1 MFNRSI
7 KLCLLAALGS
17 LVASFPAIGE
27 SSSPPVSQWR
37 HLPDSWF
44 IDRLNGKRIRLD
56 GHELDLRIQYMLQP
70 GKAAEA
76 APKSSDPFATAE
88 GRATIRAG
96 ANREWIERS
105 VPGPKM
111 ASIDNIS
118 VPGRAGKIAVRVYHP
133 KASGKLPI
141 LVYYHGGGWLFGN
154 LDASDSSN
162 RMIADEAKV
171 IVVSVNYRLS
181 PEWPYP
187 AAWNDAEDSYD
198 WVAEHAGKLGGVAS
212 RICVGG
218 DSAGGNLAIAV
229 IRRKLAAGEA
239 APMCELLYYPAVDNR
254 AVDQMK
260 HDYLSARLFGK
271 GFNLDSEFTT
281 YVLAKVFPGA
291 DLKAPEISPLF
302 APDIHRMPPTLVAAS
317 GFDPL
322 RDSDR
327 AYAAR
332 LKRAGVSV
340 TYCEFPTLIHGFLQH
355 TAVTPEA
362 DNAVRETAR
371 LFAKLARGA
380 GLRTSGAEQSNCSA
394 MAAAEPGRSHG
405 ERVDWR

>member
-7 KLCLLAALGS
+7 RLCLTAALVSLAAPLP
-17 LVASFPAIGE
+17 ASGE

-37 HLPDSWF
+37 SLPDSWF
-44 IDRLNGKRIRLD
+44 LERLDGKPVILD
-56 GHELDLRIQYMLQP
+56 GHELDPRIQYMLQP

-76 APKSSDPFATAE
+76 APKSADPLATAQ

-96 ANREWIERS
+96 ADRQWIERS
-105 VPGPKM
+105 EAGPQM
-111 ASIDNIS
+111 ASVKTFS
-118 VPGRAGKIAVRVYHP
+118 VPGRGGRIAVRVYHP

-171 IVVSVNYRLS
+171 IVVSVKYRLA
-181 PEWPYP
+181 PESPYP

-198 WVAEHAGKLGGVAS
+198 WVANHAAKLGGGPS

-218 DSAGGNLAIAV
+218 DSAGGNMAIAV
-229 IRRKLAAGEA
+229 TRRRLAAGK
-239 APMCELLYYPAVDNR
+239 APPACQLLYYAAVDNR
-254 AVDQMK
+254 SVADMR
-260 HDYLSARLFGK
+260 HDYASARLFGH

-281 YVLAKVFPGA
+281 YVLAKVFPGR
-291 DLKAPEISPLF
+291 DLRAPEISPLF
-302 APDIHRMPPTLVAAS
+302 APEVRRMPPTLLSAS

-327 AYAAR
+327 AYAVR
-332 LKRAGVSV
+332 LRRAGVSV

-355 TAVTPEA
+355 TAVTSTA
-362 DNAVRETAR
+362 DRAVRETAG
-371 LFAKLARGA
+371 LFGKLARGA
-380 GLRTSGAEQSNCSA
+380 KLDTKGAPDCGGA
-394 MAAAEPGRSHG
+394 PADR
-405 ERVDWR
+405 

>member
-1 MFNRSI
+1 MVKRLVKFG
-7 KLCLLAALGS
+7 LAAMLGS
-17 LVASFPAIGE
+17 LLALVPAAGQ
-27 SSSPPVSQWR
+27 SDKPPVSQWR
-37 HLPDSWF
+37 SLPDSWF
-44 IDRLNGKRIRLD
+44 LGRLDGKRITLD
-56 GHELDLRIQYMLQP
+56 GNQLDLRIQYMLQP

-76 APKSSDPFATAE
+76 APNSADPFATAK

-105 VPGPKM
+105 QVGPRM
-111 ASIDNIS
+111 ASVKTFS
-118 VPGRAGKIAVRVYHP
+118 VPGRDGRIAVRVYHP

-162 RMIADEAKV
+162 RMIADKARV
-171 IVVSVNYRLS
+171 IVVSVDYRLA

-198 WVAEHAGKLGGVAS
+198 WVASHARKLGGAS
-212 RICVGG
+212 DICVGG
-218 DSAGGNLAIAV
+218 DSAGGNMAIAV
-229 IRRKLAAGEA
+229 TRRRLAAGKA
-239 APMCELLYYPAVDNR
+239 LPACQLLYYPAVDNR

-260 HDYLSARLFGK
+260 RDYPSARLFGK

-281 YVLAKVFPGA
+281 YVLAKVFPGRN
-291 DLKAPEISPLF
+291 LENPEISPLF
-302 APDIHRMPPTLVAAS
+302 AADLGRMPPTLVAAS

-332 LKRAGVSV
+332 LARAGAPV
-340 TYCEFPTLIHGFLQH
+340 TYCEFTTLIHGFLQH
-355 TAVTPEA
+355 TAVTSAAER
-362 DNAVRETAR
+362 AVEETAG
-371 LFAKLARGA
+371 LLEKLARGTRLKVA
-380 GLRTSGAEQSNCSA
+380 GGGQSACRT
-394 MAAAEPGRSHG
+394 MPAA
-405 ERVDWR
+405 